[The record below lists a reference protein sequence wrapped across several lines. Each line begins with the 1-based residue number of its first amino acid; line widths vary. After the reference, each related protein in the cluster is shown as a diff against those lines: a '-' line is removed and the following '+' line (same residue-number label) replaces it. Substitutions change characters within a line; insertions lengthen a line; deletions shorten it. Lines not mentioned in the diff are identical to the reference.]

1 MSGAASAR
9 RDVLA
14 FGIIRGAS
22 SVVSFFGAFYLIG
35 IGEAKSYGLY
45 LAGFSLAVIINVFTR
60 FGADHTMLRLSR
72 TAGLAGGR
80 EGASLRARV
89 FKTWIV
95 LWAPCMAA
103 ATAAWA
109 AGAPYGIAIFSG
121 VLISA
126 AVVAG
131 RYLRAC
137 LRTRPAP
144 LYEPPFMHLFG
155 VGLLCLGATPE
166 MALGLGAGLWV
177 ALCAAIFVRTMGR
190 AAPGRILRAPVFL
203 RMRPG
208 RLGSV
213 YFSYSMEAAFTNGI
227 NLLIQAL
234 YGPVALA
241 VFNTIMKL
249 NFVTEQSQQFQ
260 RIFRVGT
267 GRGGAAKP
275 GAAAEKTE
283 ARAGGGGLK
292 GRIKAFLN
300 KLDRGRRDIGSGPV
314 EIAFFSIA
322 SAVGNLAIMI
332 LLLRHNFTTV
342 PPELFYVLLVILQTL
357 SLAAGPAMFAI
368 LLFRSLVVANLLRI
382 AFIASFVVFLL
393 VAPDAPEL
401 WALGN
406 IGLLAIV
413 RYVALWYWKRSAP
426 KAGAAEAKPA
436 SRD

>member
-35 IGEAKSYGLY
+35 IGEAESYGLY

-144 LYEPPFMHLFG
+144 LFEPPFMHLFG

-166 MALGLGAGLWV
+166 MALGLGAGLWA

-190 AAPGRILRAPVFL
+190 AAPGRILRTPMFFSI
-203 RMRPG
+203 RPA
-208 RLGSV
+208 RLGSI
-213 YFSYSMEAAFTNGI
+213 YFSYGIEAAFSNGV

-241 VFNTIMKL
+241 MFNAIMKL
-249 NFVTEQSQQFQ
+249 NFVTEQSQEFQ
-260 RIFRVGT
+260 RIFRLGS
-267 GRGGAAKP
+267 GRGAPAQGPVESPA
-275 GAAAEKTE
+275 GG
-283 ARAGGGGLK
+283 GGGGLK
-292 GRIKAFLN
+292 GKAKAFLN
-300 KLDRGRRDIGSGPV
+300 RLDRGRRDIGSGPV
-314 EIAFFSIA
+314 EIAFFAVI
-322 SAVGNLAIMI
+322 SALGNLAIMI
-332 LLLRHNFTTV
+332 LLLRHDFTLV
-342 PPELFYVLLVILQTL
+342 PAEVFYVALVVLQTF

-368 LLFRSLVVANLLRI
+368 WLFRSLVVANLLRI
-382 AFIASFVVFLL
+382 AFIASFVAFLL

-436 SRD
+436 ARD